1 MKLQCPQC
9 DGWFVESLPAW
20 GAWVEI
26 FLQGYG
32 GDIQRLSLPAW
43 GAWVEIFVGVKIRKG
58 VTVAPRMGSVG

>member
-1 MKLQCPQC
+1 MHL
-9 DGWFVESLPAW
+9 GVAGVSLPAW

-26 FLQGYG
+26 KPPCHLSPIGK
-32 GDIQRLSLPAW
+32 SLPAW